1 MAFTGCTAA
10 SIHRRDPTTDRHGG
24 FDLLRFRP
32 GPVHPSLG
40 DLVVPSSLRS
50 TISIPNLVRTP
61 DRHSPLQ
68 PRTPE
73 LKRSASL
80 SLPVAWI
87 TGARHRARREQSG
100 SEELLT
106 SRVNTSP
113 LVDCGRTADPYR
125 ARHLLFDDGIKR
137 VIARPGSLLRGFI
150 QKRVKMQFM
159 LLFSRQGKLR
169 LQKWYVPLSDTQK
182 KKISREVIQMV
193 LARKPKMCS
202 FLEWRDLK
210 IVYKRYASLYFCCA
224 VEDQENEL
232 ITLEIIH
239 RYVELLDKYFGS
251 VCELDIIFN
260 FEKAY
265 YILDEFI
272 LGGEAQETSKKIVLK
287 AIEQADMLQE
297 EAEAPRSV
305 LEEIGLT

>member
-1 MAFTGCTAA
+1 M
-10 SIHRRDPTTDRHGG
+10 H
-24 FDLLRFRP
+24 
-32 GPVHPSLG
+32 
-40 DLVVPSSLRS
+40 
-50 TISIPNLVRTP
+50 
-61 DRHSPLQ
+61 
-68 PRTPE
+68 
-73 LKRSASL
+73 
-80 SLPVAWI
+80 
-87 TGARHRARREQSG
+87 
-100 SEELLT
+100 
-106 SRVNTSP
+106 
-113 LVDCGRTADPYR
+113 
-125 ARHLLFDDGIKR
+125 
-137 VIARPGSLLRGFI
+137 
-150 QKRVKMQFM
+150 FM

-169 LQKWYVPLSDTQK
+169 LQKWYVPIADTQK

-224 VEDQENEL
+224 VEDQDNEL

-272 LGGEAQETSKKIVLK
+272 LGGEAQETSKKNVLK

>member
-1 MAFTGCTAA
+1 MF
-10 SIHRRDPTTDRHGG
+10 
-24 FDLLRFRP
+24 
-32 GPVHPSLG
+32 
-40 DLVVPSSLRS
+40 VVSTFSSRWSGKCAEERS
-50 TISIPNLVRTP
+50 NGTR
-61 DRHSPLQ
+61 
-68 PRTPE
+68 
-73 LKRSASL
+73 
-80 SLPVAWI
+80 LPVQAGTLAVFANQPSVSTDPPHHI
-87 TGARHRARREQSG
+87 T
-100 SEELLT
+100 
-106 SRVNTSP
+106 
-113 LVDCGRTADPYR
+113 
-125 ARHLLFDDGIKR
+125 
-137 VIARPGSLLRGFI
+137 
-150 QKRVKMQFM
+150 MQFM

-169 LQKWYVPLSDTQK
+169 LQKWYVPISDLQK

-297 EAEAPRSV
+297 EAETPRSV